1 MTLAHRIGCSL
12 ALLSL
17 CVALC
22 GCAGGGGGKSRS
34 PAHSVT
40 KAPPPVP
47 PRVSVPVQPA
57 LQQQARTEMHRAAQQ
72 STSPLVR
79 AHALELMREAAPE
92 EAPPYVTKGLDD
104 QAAVVR
110 FAAAL
115 AAGELKID
123 ARDRLRQLALEDPD
137 TSVQIAARFALHRL
151 GDTSLSRE
159 LEKTAR
165 SENPRTRADTAMV
178 LGLLGEKS
186 GLNILRALRNDRDPA
201 VRLQVAEAMWRL
213 GDDQALEPL
222 VAGTLSHYP
231 DDQMMA
237 VTGLAANDDRR
248 VLEDLRGL
256 LTTEYEA
263 INLVTARSMGKLGS
277 DDGYGVALRG
287 AKSTDPKMRL
297 LAALALGAIGRS
309 DAQDELAILLRD
321 ANPDV
326 RLAAAA
332 AILQLK

>member
-1 MTLAHRIGCSL
+1 MQPSATPCNLVQQDSRMRKTNPIAPKCTKMHRMSRDVRKCHDMRAKAQNEPNSPDLHVSPVRAFANGGFACNMPGQRKESEHMKLAHRIGCSL

-17 CVALC
+17 CIALG
-22 GCAGGGGGKSRS
+22 GCAGGGGGKGRS
-34 PAHSVT
+34 PARAVT

-47 PRVSVPVQPA
+47 PLVNVPVQPA

-92 EAPPYVTKGLDD
+92 EAPPYVIKGLDD

-123 ARDRLRQLALEDPD
+123 ARDRLRQIALEDPD
-137 TSVQIAARFALHRL
+137 SSVQIAARFALHRL
-151 GDTSLSRE
+151 GDTRLSRE

-165 SENPRTRADTAMV
+165 SENPRTRGDTAMV

-237 VTGLAANDDRR
+237 GTGQ
-248 VLEDLRGL
+248 
-256 LTTEYEA
+256 
-263 INLVTARSMGKLGS
+263 I
-277 DDGYGVALRG
+277 
-287 AKSTDPKMRL
+287 
-297 LAALALGAIGRS
+297 
-309 DAQDELAILLRD
+309 
-321 ANPDV
+321 
-326 RLAAAA
+326 
-332 AILQLK
+332 